1 MEGFGLENRDIKSD
15 ITIEEKEE
23 RGNVF

>member
-1 MEGFGLENRDIKSD
+1 MEEFGLENRDIKSD